1 MKKIK
6 EYNSNSTLNIQTVIE
21 ILSKHPLRRFP
32 QELHFLRNAFKDIKF
47 FMEVEKELDEKYFM
61 ELFRKLQ
68 FEKFE
73 AGDTVFNF
81 GMENRYLE

>member
-1 MKKIK
+1 
-6 EYNSNSTLNIQTVIE
+6 
-21 ILSKHPLRRFP
+21 
-32 QELHFLRNAFKDIKF
+32 
-47 FMEVEKELDEKYFM
+47 MEVEKELDEKYFM